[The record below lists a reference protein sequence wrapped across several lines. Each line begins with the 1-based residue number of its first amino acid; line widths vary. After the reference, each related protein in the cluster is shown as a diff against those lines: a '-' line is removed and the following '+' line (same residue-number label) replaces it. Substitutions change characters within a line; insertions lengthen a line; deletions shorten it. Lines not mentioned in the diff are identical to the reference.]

1 MGSDED
7 KQERSGEVEEDV
19 RIDTDVCILYF
30 FSVRHILVGHFEE
43 EKKKN
48 KTRRRS
54 GAMKIR
60 NKAVAKSKRM
70 I

>member
-7 KQERSGEVEEDV
+7 KQKRSGEVEDDV
-19 RIDTDVCILYF
+19 RIDTGVCILYF

-43 EKKKN
+43 EKKKK